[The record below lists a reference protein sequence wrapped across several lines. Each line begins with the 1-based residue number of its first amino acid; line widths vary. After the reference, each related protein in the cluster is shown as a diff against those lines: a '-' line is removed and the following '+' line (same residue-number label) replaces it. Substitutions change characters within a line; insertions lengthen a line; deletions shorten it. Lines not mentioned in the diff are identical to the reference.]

1 MITTG
6 PAHITNW
13 WEAVAWTLIG
23 FALVMGAGAGLFG
36 AYHARRNGAVT
47 DAVREQVENT
57 HDSNL
62 RDDLD
67 RHERKLDS
75 VDTKVDELAG
85 CVKALSRQMESA
97 VRELRSQAARQ
108 GAIAAKYHPEES
120 GR

>member
-6 PAHITNW
+6 PAHISNW
-13 WEAVAWTLIG
+13 YEAVVWTLIG
-23 FALVMGAGAGLFG
+23 FATSVGAGSGVVG
-36 AYHARRNGAVT
+36 AYHARRNGAAT

-57 HDSNL
+57 NDSNL

-67 RHERKLDS
+67 RHEQKLDA

-97 VRELRSQAARQ
+97 VRELRAQAARLD
-108 GAIAAKYHPEES
+108 AIAAKHHPEDM
-120 GR
+120 

>member
-6 PAHITNW
+6 PEHITNW
-13 WEAVAWTLIG
+13 WEAVAWMLIG
-23 FALVMGAGAGLFG
+23 FALVVGAGSGLFG
-36 AYHARRNGAVT
+36 AYHARRNTAVT

-57 HDSNL
+57 RDSNL

-85 CVKALSRQMESA
+85 CVKELSRQMEST

-108 GAIAAKYHPEES
+108 DAIAAKHHPEDM
-120 GR
+120 